1 MMNFSLL
8 NDSQGQEIE
17 FLRLNYY
24 CNYSKFDHYVT
35 FLNFGVGISAILSLL
50 VYIVS
55 STNVPCQPGIASPV
69 SVVAERQAAMIF
81 K

>member
-24 CNYSKFDHYVT
+24 CNYSKFDHYVI
-35 FLNFGVGISAILSLL
+35 FLNFGVGRTAILSL
-50 VYIVS
+50 
-55 STNVPCQPGIASPV
+55 TA
-69 SVVAERQAAMIF
+69 
-81 K
+81 

>member
-50 VYIVS
+50 VYCIIDKRS
-55 STNVPCQPGIASPV
+55 LSTWNSIA
-69 SVVAERQAAMIF
+69 R
-81 K
+81 KRRR